1 MPDSTSEA
9 ISGSSG
15 GSPRFCASP
24 AIQAAICSRGA
35 LSPG

>member
-15 GSPRFCASP
+15 GNPRFSACP
-24 AIQAAICSRGA
+24 AIHAAICSRGA